1 MAQLIQLVLSNVP
14 AVMFAASIIVA
25 LLLRNGRPLAARLLD
40 WQLLLA
46 AGVTGIWAG
55 FFHMAFPQMAAQTIG
70 WQVSPFQFEI
80 GVADMAMGITAVVAF
95 WRSLPFKAAVV
106 LYIVLFNAGVA
117 AGHIRQA
124 VEAGNYAPNN
134 FGLLLVLTIAEI
146 IILPWLLWAA
156 WKAETPAR

>member
-1 MAQLIQLVLSNVP
+1 MAQLIPFILSNVP
-14 AVMFAASIIVA
+14 ALMFIASVLVA
-25 LLLRNGRPLAARLLD
+25 LLRRDGRSLAARLLD

-46 AGVTGIWAG
+46 VGVTGIWAG
-55 FFHMAFPQMAAQTIG
+55 FFHMAFPQMAAATIG

-80 GVADMAMGITAVVAF
+80 GVADMAMGITAVAAF

-106 LYIVLFNAGVA
+106 LYVVLFNAGVA

-124 VEAGNYAPNN
+124 VEAGDYAPNN

-146 IILPWLLWAA
+146 VILPWLLWAA
-156 WKAETPAR
+156 WRSETPGR

>member
-1 MAQLIQLVLSNVP
+1 VAQLIQFILSNVP
-14 AVMFAASIIVA
+14 AVMFVVSVILA
-25 LLLRNGRPLAARLLD
+25 LPRRDGRPLAARLLD

-55 FFHMAFPQMAAQTIG
+55 FFHMAFPEMAARTIG

-95 WRSLPFKAAVV
+95 WRSLAFKAAVV

-117 AGHIRQA
+117 AGHIRDA
-124 VEAGNYAPNN
+124 LEAGSYAPNN

-146 IILPWLLWAA
+146 IILPWLLWIA
-156 WKAETPAR
+156 WRSETPRR

>member
-106 LYIVLFNAGVA
+106 LYVVLFNAGVA

-124 VEAGNYAPNN
+124 VEAGDYAPNN

-146 IILPWLLWAA
+146 VILPWLLWAA
-156 WKAETPAR
+156 WRSETPGR